1 MTLYLQRN
9 EEQRKA
15 YKQVLNS
22 LNPAQLVYI
31 DEAGFDSPL
40 IREHGYSPKGQRLM
54 GECSGL
60 RFARTSI
67 IAGLWQG
74 RPIAPMY
81 FKGYCNTDVVL
92 AWVKQ
97 ELLPRL
103 KQGMT
108 VIWDNATFHK
118 SVRIKEVFE
127 EAGVRL
133 LFLPPY
139 SLDFNPIETFWS
151 RLKAQIRRIKTPY
164 FHITQALEQVFG
176 NI

>member
-9 EEQRKA
+9 EEQRKTF
-15 YKQVLNS
+15 KQVLDT
-22 LNPAQLVYI
+22 LNPAELVYV

-40 IREHGYSPKGQRLM
+40 IREHGYSPKGTRLM
-54 GECSGL
+54 GERSGL

-74 RPIAPMY
+74 TPIAPMY

-103 KQGMT
+103 KKGVT

-118 SVRIKEVFE
+118 SLQVKEAFE
-127 EAGVRL
+127 KAGVKL

-139 SLDFNPIETFWS
+139 SPDFNPIEKFWS
-151 RLKAQIRRIKTPY
+151 RLKAHIRRLKTPY
-164 FHITQALEQVFG
+164 FHIAQALDFVFG
-176 NI
+176 SF

>member
-9 EEQRKA
+9 EEKRRA
-15 YKQVLNS
+15 FKQALTT
-22 LNPAQLVYI
+22 LNPTKLVYV
-31 DEAGFDSPL
+31 DEAGFDSAL
-40 IREHGYSPKGQRLM
+40 IREYGYSPKGQRLI
-54 GECSGL
+54 GERSGR

-67 IAGLWQG
+67 IAGLHEG
-74 RPIAPMY
+74 RPVAPMY

-92 AWVKQ
+92 AWVKE

-103 KQGMT
+103 KAGMT

-118 SVRIKEVFE
+118 SLRIHEAFKN
-127 EAGVRL
+127 AGVRL

-139 SLDFNPIETFWS
+139 SPDLNPIEQFWA
-151 RLKAQIRRIKTPY
+151 RLKAHIRRIQTPY

-176 NI
+176 SF